1 MARMEAQIN
10 TLTAPAWAGDWMNR
24 EHVLPGGAKVD
35 PAGFTA
41 NAAGYKAIPSGT
53 ILGRTFAER
62 ETNTPFGLAVDA
74 DDEIFILAYD
84 IPDALRNNDAD
95 LYRPGGV
102 VKENFLPD
110 YGTLTTAIKAKLR
123 SLYQT
128 TKGVA

>member
-1 MARMEAQIN
+1 MARMDVQTN
-10 TLTAPAWAGDWMNR
+10 TLSAPAWAGDWMNR

-35 PAGFTA
+35 PAAITA
-41 NAAGYKAIPSGT
+41 NGAGFKFIASGT
-53 ILGRTFAER
+53 VLGRTFAER
-62 ETNTPFGLAVDA
+62 ETNTAFGLAADA
-74 DDEIFILAYD
+74 DDEVFILAYD
-84 IPDALRNNDAD
+84 VPDAAKNNDID

-123 SLYQT
+123 ALYQI